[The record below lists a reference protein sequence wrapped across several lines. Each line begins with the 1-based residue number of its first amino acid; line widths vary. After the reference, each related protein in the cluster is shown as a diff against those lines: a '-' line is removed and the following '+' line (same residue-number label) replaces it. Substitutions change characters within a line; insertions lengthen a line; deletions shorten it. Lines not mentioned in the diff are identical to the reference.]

1 MLQKQSFKNS
11 SLPYKDKNSQQ
22 SCELRPINEILL
34 TYLKKVEKDKFKKYI
49 PGNIRENIDLI
60 LSLTRKNKSVM
71 KVIISSLLAKLKYSN
86 WDTRLHKKNIS
97 GLENL
102 DRIDEKYIS
111 PVLFKEGYYES
122 STKFSLTASL
132 NLYEPFTENYKGGIS
147 PKECKT
153 SFLFLMKEMNE
164 NSKFDYEK
172 VLLYI
177 LQKLKKRKDNLQKL
191 QKKTLSIVNIIK
203 MDIVKKILNDIFDTV
218 DNCSVIPVIATHLI
232 YTLKESF
239 KSNNINIIKPLKEHT
254 TCDKNTDS
262 FGDIEGYDKDG
273 NLKIVIEVKHKIKIT
288 KNIFNTFD
296 NKTNNNYN
304 IYRCITTTIKNPI
317 KEEDIDGDTENI
329 DIINTTD
336 LIKFNL
342 SNLLEFKKD
351 IYKDYL
357 ISFRKA
363 ILDYKNLD
371 IKVKEDCEKIFEKYM
386 K

>member
-177 LQKLKKRKDNLQKL
+177 LQKLKKR
-191 QKKTLSIVNIIK
+191 
-203 MDIVKKILNDIFDTV
+203 
-218 DNCSVIPVIATHLI
+218 
-232 YTLKESF
+232 
-239 KSNNINIIKPLKEHT
+239 
-254 TCDKNTDS
+254 
-262 FGDIEGYDKDG
+262 
-273 NLKIVIEVKHKIKIT
+273 
-288 KNIFNTFD
+288 
-296 NKTNNNYN
+296 
-304 IYRCITTTIKNPI
+304 
-317 KEEDIDGDTENI
+317 
-329 DIINTTD
+329 
-336 LIKFNL
+336 
-342 SNLLEFKKD
+342 
-351 IYKDYL
+351 
-357 ISFRKA
+357 
-363 ILDYKNLD
+363 
-371 IKVKEDCEKIFEKYM
+371 
-386 K
+386 